1 MKDNVHILE
10 EYGVYYEPGVNK
22 IRYKKNRTIKFIPA
36 RLNKM
41 IQGKTNEEKDIF
53 FQLEE
58 YKGRNFIINDKNFI
72 IDDIVLNDENKVLI
86 TIKDIET
93 EIERVTPL
101 PLVEKSITFLED
113 LINGRLKKNDE

>member
-1 MKDNVHILE
+1 
-10 EYGVYYEPGVNK
+10 
-22 IRYKKNRTIKFIPA
+22 
-36 RLNKM
+36 M

-58 YKGRNFIINDKNFI
+58 YKGRNFVINDKNFI